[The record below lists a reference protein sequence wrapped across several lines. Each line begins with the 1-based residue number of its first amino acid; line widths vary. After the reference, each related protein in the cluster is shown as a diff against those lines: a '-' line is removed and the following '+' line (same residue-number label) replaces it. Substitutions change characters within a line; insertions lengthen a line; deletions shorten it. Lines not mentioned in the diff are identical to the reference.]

1 MTFLLDENFP
11 PQVAAALQALELPF
25 THSTEHFARGI
36 TDEDLFKAIKERDWC
51 LVTRDRRMWK
61 NKAQRKALLEAGLG
75 VFIHVSTTRVTPPQL
90 TQMLLSRVDEMRD
103 IARRHKLPFVMRIAD
118 RGKIESF

>member
-11 PQVAAALQALELPF
+11 PQVAVSLKALELPF
-25 THSTEHFARGI
+25 AHSTDFVAKGT
-36 TDEDLFKAIKERDWC
+36 TDEDLFKVVKERGFY

-61 NKAQRKALLEAGLG
+61 NKVQRQALLDLGLG

-90 TQMLLSRVDEMRD
+90 TEMLLSRREEMLQIVTREK
-103 IARRHKLPFVMRIAD
+103 RPFVMRIPD
-118 RGKIESF
+118 RGKIGSL